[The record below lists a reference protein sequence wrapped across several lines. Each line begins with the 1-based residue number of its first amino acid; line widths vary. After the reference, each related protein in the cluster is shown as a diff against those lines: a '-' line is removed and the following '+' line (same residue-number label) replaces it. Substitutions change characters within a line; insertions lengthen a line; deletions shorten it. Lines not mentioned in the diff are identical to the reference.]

1 MDRIFVAVNRASGV
15 VLRFTLGTVLLWIGA
30 LHIADPTPVRQ
41 LLMGSLS
48 GLAFNGFVYALGA
61 FEVAAAALLFTGL
74 WARYVGLLLLVL
86 FGGTLTIF
94 IVAPAITYGSAGF
107 PHLSLTGQFLLKDLV
122 LAAASLALISANA
135 THSSQP
141 QRVHSHPT
149 HSRRGEQA
157 Q

>member
-1 MDRIFVAVNRASGV
+1 VDRIFVAVNRASGV

-61 FEVAAAALLFTGL
+61 FEVVAAALLFTGL

-122 LAAASLALISANA
+122 LAAASLAVISANA
-135 THSSQP
+135 SHSLQP
-141 QRVHSHPT
+141 RRVHTEPRHSTRQEHP
-149 HSRRGEQA
+149 Q
-157 Q
+157 